1 MKLSSI
7 LYYNYIVIKKKLII
21 SRVRVY
27 EEAPLRKPDGRML
40 CGDKG
45 DAAGRME
52 GSIGGSDGR
61 KYLPP

>member
-1 MKLSSI
+1 M
-7 LYYNYIVIKKKLII
+7 II
-21 SRVRVY
+21 SRVRVC

-40 CGDKG
+40 CGNKG